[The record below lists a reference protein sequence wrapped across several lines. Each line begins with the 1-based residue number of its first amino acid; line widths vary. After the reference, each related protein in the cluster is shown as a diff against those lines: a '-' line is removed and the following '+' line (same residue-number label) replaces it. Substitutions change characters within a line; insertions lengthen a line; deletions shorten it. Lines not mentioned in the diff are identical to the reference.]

1 MGADLECTIQRGDDL
16 GPLPLRPHQ
25 DHRLQRWE
33 AHHMSVDRDLIALID
48 RGVVSAGTAYRFAAS
63 SYTYEAL
70 NNAHAVKRYVLAQPD
85 WIAEFEAW
93 HQTNKG
99 RKPGSSRPSTQARSA
114 YVCDDVIERASV
126 VAHASS
132 RCKRPPEKP
141 GLRGRCAAL
150 IVAPFRVANRGSR
163 QRMPGR

>member
-1 MGADLECTIQRGDDL
+1 
-16 GPLPLRPHQ
+16 
-25 DHRLQRWE
+25 
-33 AHHMSVDRDLIALID
+33 MSVDRDLITLIE
-48 RGVVSAGTAYRFAAS
+48 RAVVSASAAYRFAAN
-63 SYTYEAL
+63 SYTCEAL
-70 NNAHAVKRYVLAQPD
+70 NNVHAVKRFVLAQPD

-99 RKPGSSRPSTQARSA
+99 REPGSSRPSTQARSA

-132 RCKRPPEKP
+132 KQAPAEKARPD
-141 GLRGRCAAL
+141 GRCADA

>member
-1 MGADLECTIQRGDDL
+1 V
-16 GPLPLRPHQ
+16 
-25 DHRLQRWE
+25 
-33 AHHMSVDRDLIALID
+33 SVVDRDLITLID
-48 RGVVSAGTAYRFAAS
+48 RAFISAGAAYRFGAN
-63 SYTYEAL
+63 SYTFEAL
-70 NNAHAVKRYVLAQPD
+70 NNAHAVKRFVLAEPD

-93 HQTNKG
+93 HQTNKSP
-99 RKPGSSRPSTQARSA
+99 KPNSFQPSAQARSA

-132 RCKRPPEKP
+132 KQAPAEKARPD
-141 GLRGRCAAL
+141 GRCADA